1 MYADKFEDSYSCG
14 GNILK
19 QSDLLKDH
27 EAWAN
32 RVCTR
37 ILSFFGI
44 SAIPVFFVLQ
54 NVPWRWRIIL
64 SIGSILQCCFLLFLA
79 KNERTSKYTKYLT
92 TFVLI
97 SFGFLMTLTM
107 GEGNR
112 SVPFYFFSIL
122 VFTLIYLT
130 PKLILVTATG
140 TILCHAIMICFF
152 PAQIFALHQPAMYIY
167 AGFIYLLYS
176 IAVYTVALKA
186 RELLDKLKKQQEL
199 TERQLNRKLNQ
210 SQYQIAVTA
219 THLRNTSD
227 ELAREAKEL
236 MTAFHDTASGMKQ
249 IAKMVDVET
258 GEVTKVS
265 EHVREI
271 NVITEQIKKMSQHLT
286 ADFGDTEELFQRGST
301 LMYTSIDGMKK
312 VSAQIS
318 EVAKATARLK
328 ESSLKIE
335 DILTFM
341 NEIAEKTTL
350 LSLNANIEAARAGD
364 LGRGFAVVATEISKL
379 AEQSVGGT
387 EEIKQIIAATL
398 LDLDEVFD
406 AISLSLSIVES
417 NSETTNTVSTEINS
431 LMRKIQQNSAQIKQI
446 YGAMEDLA
454 QMNNAIMTGAVNL
467 AAIAEET
474 SAGTEEISATTQNQ
488 TQNVN
493 HIVEQSKTLKQMAA
507 TLDGLLKEQH
517 SSAVNRV

>member
-19 QSDLLKDH
+19 PSDLLKDH

-152 PAQIFALHQPAMYIY
+152 PAQILPSINRRCISTLASFTF
-167 AGFIYLLYS
+167 FIPSLFIPLPSKRGNYW
-176 IAVYTVALKA
+176 INLKA
-186 RELLDKLKKQQEL
+186 
-199 TERQLNRKLNQ
+199 TGINRTPIKP
-210 SQYQIAVTA
+210 
-219 THLRNTSD
+219 
-227 ELAREAKEL
+227 EAKSIPIP
-236 MTAFHDTASGMKQ
+236 DCS
-249 IAKMVDVET
+249 D
-258 GEVTKVS
+258 
-265 EHVREI
+265 
-271 NVITEQIKKMSQHLT
+271 
-286 ADFGDTEELFQRGST
+286 GDSPP
-301 LMYTSIDGMKK
+301 
-312 VSAQIS
+312 
-318 EVAKATARLK
+318 
-328 ESSLKIE
+328 
-335 DILTFM
+335 
-341 NEIAEKTTL
+341 
-350 LSLNANIEAARAGD
+350 
-364 LGRGFAVVATEISKL
+364 
-379 AEQSVGGT
+379 
-387 EEIKQIIAATL
+387 
-398 LDLDEVFD
+398 
-406 AISLSLSIVES
+406 
-417 NSETTNTVSTEINS
+417 
-431 LMRKIQQNSAQIKQI
+431 
-446 YGAMEDLA
+446 
-454 QMNNAIMTGAVNL
+454 
-467 AAIAEET
+467 
-474 SAGTEEISATTQNQ
+474 
-488 TQNVN
+488 
-493 HIVEQSKTLKQMAA
+493 
-507 TLDGLLKEQH
+507 
-517 SSAVNRV
+517 